1 MVGGGGIVETYA
13 AHRTVSTVRPRG
25 NTCIDAGGDMCVCQV
40 EAVLESIELQA
51 RSYEKERACGG
62 HRHRNHLFRGK
73 GMP

>member
-51 RSYEKERACGG
+51 RSYEKVRACGDVDIAITYFAG
-62 HRHRNHLFRGK
+62 T

>member
-51 RSYEKERACGG
+51 CPYQKERACGDVDIAITY
-62 HRHRNHLFRGK
+62 LAGK